1 MMLTSVCCW
10 LLRGSSA
17 AVVLLLFSGC
27 GPDPNGP
34 GSYQDVVNS
43 LAKAEESLKSQ
54 AVKAERKDYPPY
66 GSAWVVDLSGKPLT
80 PEIWTALRGLGY
92 ISELNLSGTTFG
104 DADVPTINELSG
116 FLINLNASG
125 TALTDQ
131 GLAQLDAPHLRQLDV
146 TNTKVTAEGVSS
158 FQKARKENPKIAQGF
173 KNVQV
178 KR

>member
-1 MMLTSVCCW
+1 MLVNSDFR
-10 LLRGSSA
+10 LLSKCSIVA
-17 AVVLLLFSGC
+17 LLLFCGC

-34 GSYQDVVNS
+34 GSYQAVMNAQTEVQ
-43 LAKAEESLKSQ
+43 EHLKSQ
-54 AVKAERKDYPPY
+54 GVEFEQKQYPPY

-80 PEIWTALRGLGY
+80 PELWTALKGLGT

-104 DADVPTINELSG
+104 DADVPTLNELSG

-146 TNTKVTAEGVSS
+146 SNTKVTAEGVSS
-158 FQKARKENPKIAQGF
+158 FQKARKQNPKITQGF